1 MLFLSKSVSILSI
14 INCIFGII
22 FKTFIN
28 NLENLM
34 RGAIYLELK
43 GHSGFFIC
51 FRGSPKKL
59 EVRRAFGYPT
69 RKNLNSKKP
78 NPTRPDPEFR
88 VSGRVFSWFESPIY
102 HPSWYHRNHAF
113 MILVQNPWTYFPNF
127 GCPSIEDLFEFKD
140 RNMKRHFCAQCRNKF
155 LRHCQ

>member
-1 MLFLSKSVSILSI
+1 MLFLSKRVSVLSL

-34 RGAIYLELK
+34 RGTIYLELK

-59 EVRRAFGYPT
+59 EVRKAFGYPT
-69 RKNLNSKKP
+69 RKNPKSKKST
-78 NPTRPDPEFR
+78 PTRPEP
-88 VSGRVFSWFESPIY
+88 
-102 HPSWYHRNHAF
+102 
-113 MILVQNPWTYFPNF
+113 
-127 GCPSIEDLFEFKD
+127 
-140 RNMKRHFCAQCRNKF
+140 
-155 LRHCQ
+155 